1 MIVYMRT
8 DFDGEVCTYFLGLVE
23 LKDATAAGLEC
34 DLMSFLH
41 DIGLTDEIMSRQFVG
56 FCSDGASC
64 MIGQHRGGSQP
75 AESQVLS
82 TPDVPLH
89 GSQTRASR
97 EKFCGLRKCCVTFS
111 YFC

>member
-1 MIVYMRT
+1 MIIYMRT
-8 DFDGEVCTYFLGLVE
+8 DFDSEVCTYFLVLVE

-41 DIGLTDEIMSRQFVG
+41 DTGLTDEIMSRQFVG

-64 MIGQHRGGSQP
+64 MTDQHS
-75 AESQVLS
+75 
-82 TPDVPLH
+82 
-89 GSQTRASR
+89 
-97 EKFCGLRKCCVTFS
+97 VTFS